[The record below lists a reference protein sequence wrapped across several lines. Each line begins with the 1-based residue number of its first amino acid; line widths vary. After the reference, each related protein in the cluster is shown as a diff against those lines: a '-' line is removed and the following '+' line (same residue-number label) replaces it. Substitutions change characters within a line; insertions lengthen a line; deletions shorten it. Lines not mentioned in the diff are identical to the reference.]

1 MGKVFLITG
10 VVFSFLFVALGA
22 FGSHSLKE
30 VLDAYGKSIW
40 EKAVLY
46 HMAHAIALI
55 LVGFLQNYFKE
66 INFNLAGYL
75 FIAGIVLFSGS
86 LYVLAVTRITALG
99 MVTPLGGLCFL
110 AGWGWL
116 VYCFSKFTG

>member
-1 MGKVFLITG
+1 MGKVILITG
-10 VVFSFLFVALGA
+10 AVFSFLFVALGA
-22 FGSHSLKE
+22 FGSHSLKD
-30 VLDAYGKSIW
+30 VLDSYGKSIW

-46 HMAHAIALI
+46 HMVHAIALI
-55 LVGFLQNYFKE
+55 LVGLLQNYFKA

-86 LYVLAVTRITALG
+86 LYFLAVTRITALG

-116 VYCFSKFTG
+116 VYCFWKV